1 MKSVQK
7 KIGVSRRG
15 FLAAGAGFGLFNLVP
30 ASVLGA
36 DAPSNKVTMGLIG
49 AGGQGMSNMRSF
61 LGLPDVRFL
70 AVCDVNRVKREKGKA
85 EVNGRYGNK
94 DCATYLD
101 FRELCLRDDIDVRDT
116 AHGCV
121 TDHL

>member
-36 DAPSNKVTMGLIG
+36 NAPSNTVTMGIIG
-49 AGGQGMSNMRSF
+49 AGGQGMGNMRSF
-61 LGLPDVRFL
+61 MGLPDVRFL
-70 AVCDVNRVKREKGKA
+70 AACDVSRTKRERAKKQ
-85 EVNGRYGNK
+85 
-94 DCATYLD
+94 
-101 FRELCLRDDIDVRDT
+101 IDEKYPGTQDSPWRRV
-116 AHGCV
+116 GME
-121 TDHL
+121 